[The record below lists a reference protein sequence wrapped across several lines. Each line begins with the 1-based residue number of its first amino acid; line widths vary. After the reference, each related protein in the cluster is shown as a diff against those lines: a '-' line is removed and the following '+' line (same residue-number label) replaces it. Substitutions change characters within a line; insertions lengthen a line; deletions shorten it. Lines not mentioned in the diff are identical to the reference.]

1 MWFFAIS
8 RVQTSLLE
16 DALAAASRLR
26 LTCQLSFFFS
36 NLRSRSR
43 VRFFLEDSAGTAG
56 NRAPDEIGRGG
67 NGEEVSDGEGEG
79 NGEGNSEGKGKG
91 GNGGGGKGCWNASSR
106 CRFT

>member
-36 NLRSRSR
+36 SLRSRSR
-43 VRFFLEDSAGTAG
+43 VRFFLEDSAGTAD

-67 NGEEVSDGEGEG
+67 NGEEVSD
-79 NGEGNSEGKGKG
+79 SEGKGKG